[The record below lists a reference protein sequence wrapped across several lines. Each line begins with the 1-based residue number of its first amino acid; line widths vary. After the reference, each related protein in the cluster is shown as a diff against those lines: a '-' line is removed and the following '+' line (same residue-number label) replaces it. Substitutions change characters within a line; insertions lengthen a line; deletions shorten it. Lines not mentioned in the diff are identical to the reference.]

1 MAKITEKLTKKVIVE
16 FANTI
21 ALDEAA
27 LAIFENT
34 VKEKQTL
41 VKLREALADPKR
53 YRFVKMYAERLLK
66 IRPFT
71 IKERKEFVFCRCTV
85 DMVRIIVYN
94 TNKSTLQL
102 SC

>member
-71 IKERKEFVFCRCTV
+71 IKERKEFKELAADKFKELFV
-85 DMVRIIVYN
+85 
-94 TNKSTLQL
+94 
-102 SC
+102 